1 MYDMYFDFSFYQQHV
16 VNWAFSPLRSL
27 TLGQDSRLRNH
38 PAGSAKTTVGC
49 CFILVS
55 TIWNYTQIYIMK
67 HMNMIAQ
74 TKSAGPTCSALW
86 FSALSILSLCDVEWW
101 EYDIEHISLCLTGW
115 PSGQRKASGAGGKHL
130 VHLILWQISLK
141 MRVCLQYITVL
152 ERSLV
157 AQTDSSSCVHLP
169 LPLSASQT
177 DSFSWMEEV
186 MNMTFLTRNVDIV
199 E

>member
-16 VNWAFSPLRSL
+16 VNWAFSSLRSL
-27 TLGQDSRLRNH
+27 TLGQDSQLRNH
-38 PAGSAKTTVGC
+38 PVGSGKITVGC

-67 HMNMIAQ
+67 HINIIAQ

-86 FSALSILSLCDVEWW
+86 FSALSILSLCNVEWW

-115 PSGQRKASGAGGKHL
+115 PRGQRKASGTGGKHL

-141 MRVCLQYITVL
+141 IESMLAIYYSAGKEPCG
-152 ERSLV
+152 
-157 AQTDSSSCVHLP
+157 TDWFQQLCPPASSIICFTNW
-169 LPLSASQT
+169 Q
-177 DSFSWMEEV
+177 
-186 MNMTFLTRNVDIV
+186 FLLNGRGHEYDVFN
-199 E
+199 